1 MAGAFGAWANR
12 LAAGDAGN
20 GAISIEYVLVATMS
34 VLISGL
40 LATVLYPGWGELVR
54 TMAQSIDATAARIP

>member
-12 LAAGDAGN
+12 
-20 GAISIEYVLVATMS
+20 
-34 VLISGL
+34 LISGL